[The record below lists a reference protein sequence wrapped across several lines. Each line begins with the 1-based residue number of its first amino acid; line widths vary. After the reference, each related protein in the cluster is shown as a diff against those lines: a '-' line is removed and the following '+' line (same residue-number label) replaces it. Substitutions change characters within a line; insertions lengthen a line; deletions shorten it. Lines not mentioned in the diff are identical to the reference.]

1 MYWLLTESYV
11 LNANILVFM
20 LVHTEL
26 FYNVSGL
33 GLGVIHCG
41 LGLGLE
47 KNVGP
52 RPRPRPHAQLASLTS
67 LPGTVLS
74 DLARKTAAQL
84 TRIVKSDRRR
94 EVARTETTARRRA
107 SEFSQLGWSPTT
119 LLLLDAAIFNVTWPR
134 NAPSDPAS
142 EGSDDGIG
150 YWFDSNEFV
159 TDTTRTINFWV
170 FGVAMKVVPCVLLTV
185 LSALLVRATQTS
197 HTEEHCAYRLLTSG
211 F

>member
-1 MYWLLTESYV
+1 MNDRMNIFNGNSTGIHSVFEMTFLCRVGGIRTTSPQPSRSIVAVVAATLVACLPNYVMYRPVPYV
-11 LNANILVFM
+11 TSATAHRSVAANASCPVSAPNNSN
-20 LVHTEL
+20 HT
-26 FYNVSGL
+26 
-33 GLGVIHCG
+33 
-41 LGLGLE
+41 
-47 KNVGP
+47 
-52 RPRPRPHAQLASLTS
+52 R
-67 LPGTVLS
+67 
-74 DLARKTAAQL
+74 
-84 TRIVKSDRRR
+84 
-94 EVARTETTARRRA
+94 
-107 SEFSQLGWSPTT
+107 
-119 LLLLDAAIFNVTWPR
+119 NVTWPR

-142 EGSDDGIG
+142 VGSDDGIG